1 MKKELNRIAKVIAR
15 SGLCSR
21 RDAEKKIESGE
32 VNVNGEIIYSPALN
46 VSSSDIILVNG
57 KQINQTLQ
65 TKLFIYNKPVGLIT
79 SHKDS
84 FGRPTVFENISK
96 EFGRLLSIGRL
107 DLNSSGL
114 LLLTNDGAFQR
125 FMENPKN
132 KFERIYKV
140 RIYGDISKHNFDK
153 LKYGIVIDGFRY
165 NKIDVK
171 INKVQGANTWI
182 EVKLTEGKNREIR
195 KVMQFL
201 GYQVNKLIRISYA
214 GINLDNL
221 NIGEVKEI
229 KIPSKIFSK
238 FIKFES

>member
-1 MKKELNRIAKVIAR
+1 
-15 SGLCSR
+15 
-21 RDAEKKIESGE
+21 
-32 VNVNGEIIYSPALN
+32 
-46 VSSSDIILVNG
+46 
-57 KQINQTLQ
+57 
-65 TKLFIYNKPVGLIT
+65 
-79 SHKDS
+79 
-84 FGRPTVFENISK
+84 
-96 EFGRLLSIGRL
+96 
-107 DLNSSGL
+107 
-114 LLLTNDGAFQR
+114 
-125 FMENPKN
+125 MENPKN

-229 KIPSKIFSK
+229 KIPKKIFSK
-238 FIKFES
+238 FIKSES